1 MKRKGKH
8 LKSNSPAFYIIQEL
22 KIGDFIKNLEDELC
36 NPETMI
42 LDKETQIFKKLH
54 VQLLFLLY

>member
-1 MKRKGKH
+1 MKRKGKA

-22 KIGDFIKNLEDELC
+22 KIDFIKNLEDKLC
-36 NPETMI
+36 GPEAMTLNI
-42 LDKETQIFKKLH
+42 ETQILKKLH